1 MISDKS
7 ELRRHYLALRTSLG
21 DTSKQAAELINTL
34 LRLPEWQSADVI
46 CSYMP
51 TRDELDVTPLMAAAL
66 SSGKGYALPLT
77 LSGAASGEMVFC
89 LVTTP
94 DDLSVGRFGIREPL
108 PHCPRLTCAQLER
121 ALCVVPALAFDTDG
135 YRLGYGGGYY
145 DRFLK
150 NFNGISVGL
159 AIDACMSP
167 TPLPRTEFDV
177 AVDILIGERQVIR
190 TNEQ

>member
-7 ELRRHYLALRTSLG
+7 ELRRHYLALRTNLG
-21 DTSKQAAELINTL
+21 DTSKQAAELTDTL
-34 LRLPEWQSADVI
+34 LRLPEWQSADII

-51 TRDELDVTPLMAAAL
+51 TRGELDVTPLMAAAL
-66 SSGKGYALPLT
+66 SANKGYALPLT
-77 LSGAASGEMVFC
+77 TSGTADGEMVFC

-94 DDLSVGRFGIREPL
+94 DDLSVGRFGICEPR
-108 PHCPRLTCAQLER
+108 PHCQRLTDAQLER

-150 NFNGISVGL
+150 NFKGISVGL
-159 AIDACMSP
+159 ALEACLSP
-167 TPLPRTEFDV
+167 TPLPRGEFDV
-177 AVDILIGERQVIR
+177 AVDILIRERQVIR
-190 TNEQ
+190 THE